1 MLGTA
6 ETAGLAAPVSG
17 ESTVVDEIVTEEMP
31 AMRRILSKDA
41 AALSGS
47 TGELASLRVA
57 AAEVGFRT
65 MEQCLPQLTSSL
77 ACR

>member
-1 MLGTA
+1 MA
-6 ETAGLAAPVSG
+6 
-17 ESTVVDEIVTEEMP
+17 DEIVTEEMP

-57 AAEVGFRT
+57 ADEVSFRT
-65 MEQCLPQLTSSL
+65 MEQCPP
-77 ACR
+77 